1 MRFLWFGLFFIFL
14 IIFGVLAAVA
24 VAVRLPFFWVG
35 VVLVKCVLWA
45 FGLYL
50 FGYFNLLVE

>member
-1 MRFLWFGLFFIFL
+1 MRLDKGLGLFF
-14 IIFGVLAAVA
+14 IIFGVLAAIA
-24 VAVRLPFFWVG
+24 VVLSFFGVG